1 MSDVVRLTPWIGK
14 VDNENPHKYY
24 SNPSRSLVLG
34 KGMLVWS
41 NNTSHNKVANSHTNA
56 TRNEDLLATNIVDP
70 ENGWNSE
77 DELEDTSYSSG
88 QQWSSGTAELQIL
101 KDLWAMND

>member
-1 MSDVVRLTPWIGK
+1 MSDVQPIQEPCARQ
-14 VDNENPHKYY
+14 
-24 SNPSRSLVLG
+24 
-34 KGMLVWS
+34 
-41 NNTSHNKVANSHTNA
+41 SHTNA

-88 QQWSSGTAELQIL
+88 QQ
-101 KDLWAMND
+101 